1 MEDLDRYEYF
11 VGRPLLIAEI
21 NTKIRERVC
30 LTKNNR
36 NLLLKFV
43 FCPFF
48 ISPLDDDE
56 NTVLL
61 KISAVQGKWKGQN
74 KVNF

>member
-30 LTKNNR
+30 LTKTNR
-36 NLLLKFV
+36 NLLLKFL
-43 FCPFF
+43 FCLFF
-48 ISPLDDDE
+48 ISPLDDK